1 MEWIQGSISR
11 QEEIGLIVIYMA
23 EPDMRKSIILVM
35 VDTKSEICSA
45 VFRVLR
51 WLTEISSCPPTSIT
65 SIAGRKKLP
74 TFRFYLMIDAHRT
87 VGLQVKSH
95 HERNDRKG

>member
-23 EPDMRKSIILVM
+23 ESDMRKSIILVM
-35 VDTKSEICSA
+35 VDTKNEIRSA

-51 WLTEISSCPPTSIT
+51 WLTSGPPI
-65 SIAGRKKLP
+65 SIAKRKKLP

-95 HERNDRKG
+95 QQDHERKG

>member
-23 EPDMRKSIILVM
+23 ESDMRKSIILVM
-35 VDTKSEICSA
+35 VDTKNEIRSA

-51 WLTEISSCPPTSIT
+51 WLTEISSCPPI
-65 SIAGRKKLP
+65 SIAKRKKLP

-87 VGLQVKSH
+87 VGLRVKSH
-95 HERNDRKG
+95 QQDHKRNDRKG

>member
-23 EPDMRKSIILVM
+23 ESDMRKSIILVM
-35 VDTKSEICSA
+35 VDTKNEIRSA

-51 WLTEISSCPPTSIT
+51 RLTEISSGPQYQLQKEKITNIPILFDDRCSPNGWIT
-65 SIAGRKKLP
+65 SKEP
-74 TFRFYLMIDAHRT
+74 SWT
-87 VGLQVKSH
+87 
-95 HERNDRKG
+95 

>member
-23 EPDMRKSIILVM
+23 ESDMRKSIILVM
-35 VDTKSEICSA
+35 VDTKNEMRSA
-45 VFRVLR
+45 FFRVLR
-51 WLTEISSCPPTSIT
+51 WLIEISSGPLI
-65 SIAGRKKLP
+65 SIAKRKKLP

-95 HERNDRKG
+95 QQDHERNDRKG